1 MFCSNFRESD
11 SWFGW
16 RWSWFSRYNWQG
28 ENGCRE
34 KTANWRGQ
42 WIIGVSSASCYI
54 AREIHWSSVCL
65 SAVFWTCEF
74 IFIFL
79 HPQKIS
85 AEIAK
90 PKSVKT
96 VSSRPSQ
103 KSILAGIVRKRKASP
118 GLDEPAEKQSPNKSS
133 IANDS
138 TEKQAPLAN
147 KVEKIDS
154 SGQPSEKEKSSPSKN
169 AEAKG
174 PIVVS
179 DLSHYDEGALKC
191 IGILPGI
198 GRYRESSDS
207 EKSTDTDEEY
217 DFGEFDWMGRK
228 MKKDGDD
235 GECH

>member
-1 MFCSNFRESD
+1 M
-11 SWFGW
+11 SW
-16 RWSWFSRYNWQG
+16 
-28 ENGCRE
+28 
-34 KTANWRGQ
+34 TP
-42 WIIGVSSASCYI
+42 
-54 AREIHWSSVCL
+54 
-65 SAVFWTCEF
+65 EF
-74 IFIFL
+74 IFIFIRL
-79 HPQKIS
+79 QKIS

-118 GLDEPAEKQSPNKSS
+118 TLDEPAEKQSPNKSS

-138 TEKQAPLAN
+138 AEKQVQPAN
-147 KVEKIDS
+147 KEEKIDS
-154 SGQPSEKEKSSPSKN
+154 NAQQIEKDKSSPSKN
-169 AEAKG
+169 AEVKG
-174 PIVVS
+174 PIAVS
-179 DLSHYDEGALKC
+179 DLSQYDEGALKC

-228 MKKDGDD
+228 MKKDCDD